1 MCVPLFAGTAMYVR
15 LLIVND
21 NVEILRVNRRCD
33 EIGLGTERS
42 WLLFFQVNRVVVND
56 LRPVQRNVQ

>member
-1 MCVPLFAGTAMYVR
+1 MRAGTAVYVR

-33 EIGLGTERS
+33 GIGLGTERS
-42 WLLFFQVNRVVVND
+42 RLLFFQVNRVVVND

>member
-1 MCVPLFAGTAMYVR
+1 M
-15 LLIVND
+15 
-21 NVEILRVNRRCD
+21 LRVNRGGCD

-42 WLLFFQVNRVVVND
+42 RLLFFQVNRVIVND